1 MSRLDLTR
9 APATD
14 PTFIYRQRDG
24 LYGVDLLTAAVAR
37 LDFFTWLARNPS
49 TLAGICTGCG
59 FQERPTDVMLTL
71 FTAMGL
77 VERRAGKFQV
87 SASAAEHLVGG
98 SPFNLAPYYAS
109 LKERPIAKDYESVL
123 RTGKTANWSGLK
135 DEKAWAQAME
145 TEPFASQFTAAM
157 DCRGFYLGPAMAK
170 ALDLKGFT
178 KLLDIGGGSGIY
190 SCALTANHP
199 HLKATV
205 LDKSPVDK
213 LARRNVA
220 ERGYSDRVE
229 VVAGD
234 MFIAVNL
241 PTDCDLHL
249 YSNVLHDWD
258 FAEVR
263 KLLENSFAAL
273 KPGGMLIVHDA
284 HINEDK
290 SGPLPVAQ
298 YSALLM
304 HSTEGKCYSLGE
316 MRELLT
322 EAGFTDMQ
330 YQPTAAD
337 RSIITV
343 RKTGKP

>member
-9 APATD
+9 VPDTD

-24 LYGVDLLTAAVAR
+24 LYGVDLLTAAIAR
-37 LDFFTWLARNPS
+37 LDFFTWLAANPAD
-49 TLAGICTGCG
+49 LGGICAGCG
-59 FQERPTDVMLTL
+59 FKERPTDVMLTL

-77 VERRAGKFQV
+77 VELREGKFHV
-87 SASAAEHLVGG
+87 SAAAAEHLVSG

-109 LKERPIAKDYESVL
+109 LKERPIAKDYENVL
-123 RTGKTANWSGLK
+123 RTGKTANWSSLK

-170 ALDLKGFT
+170 AIDAKPFS
-178 KLLDIGGGSGIY
+178 KLLDLGGGSGIY
-190 SCALTANHP
+190 ACALTANHP
-199 HLKATV
+199 HLRAMV
-205 LDKSPVDK
+205 MDKPPVDK
-213 LARRNVA
+213 LARKLVA
-220 ERGYSDRVE
+220 ERGYEDRVD

-234 MFIAVNL
+234 MFNAENL

-258 FAEVR
+258 FPEVR
-263 KLLENSFAAL
+263 KLLANSFAAL
-273 KPGGMLIVHDA
+273 KSGGMLIVHDA

-290 SGPLPVAQ
+290 TGPLTVAQ
-298 YSALLM
+298 YSSLLM

-316 MRELLT
+316 MRQLLA
-322 EAGFTDMQ
+322 EAGFKDMQ

-337 RSIITV
+337 RSIVTA
-343 RKTGKP
+343 RKT

>member
-9 APATD
+9 VPSTD

-37 LDFFTWLARNPS
+37 LDFFTWLSKNPS
-49 TLAGICTGCG
+49 DLAGVCAGCG

-77 VERRAGKFQV
+77 VENRSGKFHV
-87 SASAAEHLVGG
+87 SASAAEHLTSG

-157 DCRGFYLGPAMAK
+157 DCRGLYLGPAMAK
-170 ALDLKGFT
+170 AIDAKGFT

-190 SCALTANHP
+190 SCAITCNHS
-199 HLKATV
+199 HLRATV

-213 LARRNVA
+213 IARKNIA
-220 ERGYSDRVE
+220 DRGYSDRVE

-234 MFIAVNL
+234 MFIAGSL

-249 YSNVLHDWD
+249 FSNVLHDWD

-263 KLLENSFAAL
+263 NLLAHSFAAL

-298 YSALLM
+298 YSSLLM

-316 MRELLT
+316 MRDLLT

-337 RSIITV
+337 RSIVTA
-343 RKTGKP
+343 RKA

>member
-9 APATD
+9 IPETD

-37 LDFFTWLARNPS
+37 LDFFTWLSKNPAD
-49 TLAGICTGCG
+49 LAGICNGCG
-59 FQERPTDVMLTL
+59 FQLRPTDVMLTL
-71 FTAMGL
+71 FSAMGL
-77 VERRAGKFQV
+77 VENRGGKFHV
-87 SASAAEHLVGG
+87 TPAAAEHLV
-98 SPFNLAPYYAS
+98 SSSHFNLGPYYAS

-123 RTGKTANWSGLK
+123 RTGRTANWSGLK

-170 ALDLKGFT
+170 ALDTTGLT
-178 KLLDIGGGSGIY
+178 RLLDIGGGSGIY
-190 SCALTANHP
+190 SCAITAHHP
-199 HLKATV
+199 HLHATV

-213 LARRNVA
+213 LARKNVA
-220 ERGYSDRVE
+220 DRGYSDHVD

-234 MFIAVNL
+234 MFIPGDL
-241 PTDCDLHL
+241 PTGYDLHL

-258 FAEVR
+258 FPEVR
-263 KLLENSFAAL
+263 QLLANSYAAL

-290 SGPLPVAQ
+290 TGPLPVAQ

-304 HSTEGKCYSLGE
+304 HSTEGKCYSLSE
-316 MRELLT
+316 MRDLLR
-322 EAGFTDMQ
+322 EAGFSGMH
-330 YQPTAAD
+330 YLPTAAD
-337 RSIITV
+337 RSIITA
-343 RKTGKP
+343 RKQ